1 MKYDFESI
9 IERNGQD
16 ALAVDRPALQREL
29 GEGYFGVPLKEGFD
43 VIPMWV
49 ADMNF
54 AVAPSIPRAIKKRM
68 EHPVYGY
75 FEPRKE
81 YYDSIIKWQRE
92 RNGVEDLTPE
102 CIGYENGVLGGV
114 VSAAGI
120 LCSAGDKILVH
131 SPTYVGFTHSL
142 HQEHR

>member
-54 AVAPSIPRAIKKRM
+54 AVAPSIPRAIKQRFVKIFFVANFIKKM
-68 EHPVYGY
+68 E
-75 FEPRKE
+75 
-81 YYDSIIKWQRE
+81 
-92 RNGVEDLTPE
+92 
-102 CIGYENGVLGGV
+102 CM
-114 VSAAGI
+114 
-120 LCSAGDKILVH
+120 
-131 SPTYVGFTHSL
+131 
-142 HQEHR
+142 

>member
-16 ALAVDRPALQREL
+16 ALAVDRPAKQRAL

-54 AVAPSIPRAIKKRM
+54 PVAPSIPRAIKKRM

-75 FEPRKE
+75 F
-81 YYDSIIKWQRE
+81 
-92 RNGVEDLTPE
+92 
-102 CIGYENGVLGGV
+102 
-114 VSAAGI
+114 
-120 LCSAGDKILVH
+120 
-131 SPTYVGFTHSL
+131 L
-142 HQEHR
+142 HDFRRSG